1 LAGRTTLSVRYKMT
15 VVILTA
21 LMLVFLGLNFW
32 LAMSVSDP
40 TPAQSNL
47 IDNASRA
54 WQMLL
59 AVIAGFFG
67 GKAL

>member
-1 LAGRTTLSVRYKMT
+1 MAGRTTLSVRFKMT

-21 LMLVFLGLNFW
+21 LMLVFLGLNICLAIW
-32 LAMSVSDP
+32 LSDP
-40 TPAQSNL
+40 TPAQTNL

-59 AVIAGFFG
+59 AIIAGFFG